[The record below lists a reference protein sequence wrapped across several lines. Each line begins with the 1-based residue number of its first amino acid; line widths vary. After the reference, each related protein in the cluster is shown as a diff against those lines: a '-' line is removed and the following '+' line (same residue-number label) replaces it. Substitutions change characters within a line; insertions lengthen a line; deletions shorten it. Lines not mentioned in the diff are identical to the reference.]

1 MQRTE
6 TFLPLDLDSLFVST
20 VALLVAR
27 GVDSRLIESQ
37 VPWLDKS
44 HAIVEEMVASGNL
57 IAEFRKN
64 EMQKLEEMLL
74 EFDVTRPR
82 LLADST
88 TVIAQQQQQ
97 PIPQPDWQQQT
108 DAPTTLPPAPLPA
121 ETRLPLG
128 QETMLPVYR
137 ELSKDS
143 SSQAEDLTTQQII
156 DVVNSMEWEDNEWMS
171 FTMVQDEA

>member
-74 EFDVTRPR
+74 EFDITRPR

-88 TVIAQQQQQ
+88 TIVAQQQQQ
-97 PIPQPDWQQQT
+97 PIPQPDWQQPP
-108 DAPTTLPPAPLPA
+108 DAPASLPPAPLPA
-121 ETRLPLG
+121 ETGLPLS